1 MNQTENIPNS
11 PNELILKNQ
20 IENHE
25 FSPEEILNLFN
36 KLSYQKRDNLIFEM
50 MKSQRYFYYSLIM
63 KMRENPELI
72 EENQLKFMNLIH
84 DYSIMKSIIESHS
97 LI

>member
-1 MNQTENIPNS
+1 MNQIESIPNS

-25 FSPEEILNLFN
+25 FSPEEIHNLFL
-36 KLSYQKRDNLIFEM
+36 KLSYEKRDNLLFEL
-50 MKSQRYFYYSLIM
+50 MKSQRDFYHSLIM
-63 KMRENPELI
+63 KMKENPELI
-72 EENQLKFMNLIH
+72 EENLLKFMNLIH